1 MSKRTMYQATPPD
14 FAAFVVH
21 MEAMYKRLGQLYA
34 GVDVANEPTALFP
47 SALKELGFAAE
58 ELQMATEE
66 LQQQNEQIATH
77 LAAAEAQTH
86 YYHRLFNHAPQAQLV
101 TTVFGK
107 ILTAN
112 KAALRLLRLSSPD
125 TIDRLL
131 IRFIPLQQRTTFR
144 AKLSELQQIQQ
155 PQMWRSA
162 LQLPTG
168 EQLELVFAAAI
179 VESNDELHI
188 QWTLQEAAALQAVL
202 TQPVTTEDLET
213 NKQSPQISALAHQP
227 RYRYSKGDTI
237 PLQSQS
243 LCYVYQGLVKLTT
256 LTANNEEVLLG
267 LAGAATPFL
276 PGSTQ
281 LLTYQATALADVLLV
296 NIPIDQIDGNLA
308 AVLLPKFLQRLQ
320 QTEALLNVTGQRR
333 TKDRLYQLL
342 HLLGQEVGEPVAQGR
357 RLSVRLT
364 HEDLAN
370 ACCTTRVTVTRLLGE
385 MQRSQRIHFDR
396 KFHIVLS
403 ENF

>member
-1 MSKRTMYQATPPD
+1 MSKATMYQATPPD
-14 FAAFVVH
+14 FAAFITH

-34 GVDVANEPTALFP
+34 GVDVASEPTDLFP

-58 ELQMATEE
+58 ELQVATEE
-66 LQQQNEQIATH
+66 LQQQNEQIASH
-77 LAAAEAQTH
+77 LASAEAQTH
-86 YYHRLFNHAPQAQLV
+86 YYHTLFNHAPQAQLV

-112 KAALRLLRLSSPD
+112 DAALRLLRLSSANA
-125 TIDRLL
+125 IDRLL

-144 AKLSELQQIQQ
+144 TKLSELQQIQQ
-155 PQMWRSA
+155 AQMWHGA

-168 EQLELVFAAAI
+168 EQLELIFTASM
-179 VESNDELHI
+179 VEYDDELNIH
-188 QWTLQEAAALQAVL
+188 WTLQEAAALQAVL
-202 TQPVTTEDLET
+202 AQPVTTEDLGT
-213 NKQSPQISALAHQP
+213 NGQSPQISALAHRP

-237 PLQSQS
+237 PLQSQT
-243 LCYVYQGLVKLTT
+243 LCYVCQGLVKLTT
-256 LTANNEEVLLG
+256 LTPNNEEVLLG

-276 PGSTQ
+276 PGSPQ
-281 LLTYQATALADVLLV
+281 LLTYQATALADVQLV
-296 NIPIDQIDGNLA
+296 NVPIEQIDGNLA
-308 AVLLPKFLQRLQ
+308 AVMLPKLLQRLQ

-342 HLLGQEVGEPVAQGR
+342 HLLGQEVGEPIAEGR

-385 MQRSQRIHFDR
+385 MQRSQKIHFDR